1 MEDEELQAEISKAI
15 DMIQSVLD
23 SANDAIDKEH
33 LASAVVDLAN
43 RVDDWKALKVEG
55 FGDLLRFGTFTVL
68 KGDSTKDTE
77 REVGCLPILDD
88 PLQFKFRILQPSLR
102 GRVRLTSS
110 FRSCNSTT
118 STFSNAFYS
127 AAKTSIPTSRSPNSW
142 ATRTSPRQPRRGSCV
157 CS

>member
-1 MEDEELQAEISKAI
+1 MQAEITKAI

-43 RVDDWKALKVEG
+43 RVDDWKSLKVEG

-77 REVGCLPILDD
+77 REVGSLSVLVSHNGFN
-88 PLQFKFRILQPSLR
+88 LMFFRENE
-102 GRVRLTSS
+102 
-110 FRSCNSTT
+110 SC
-118 STFSNAFYS
+118 
-127 AAKTSIPTSRSPNSW
+127 
-142 ATRTSPRQPRRGSCV
+142 
-157 CS
+157 